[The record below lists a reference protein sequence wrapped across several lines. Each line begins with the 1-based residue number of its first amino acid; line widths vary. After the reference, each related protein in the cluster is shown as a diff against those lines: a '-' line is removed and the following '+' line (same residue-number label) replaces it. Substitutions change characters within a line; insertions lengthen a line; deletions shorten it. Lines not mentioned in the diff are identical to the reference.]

1 METML
6 MVVLLIS
13 VALTVAAVAASNYGD
28 GPDGFSSA

>member
-6 MVVLLIS
+6 MVVLFIS
-13 VALTVAAVAASNYGD
+13 VLLTVAAVALSSYDD

>member
-6 MVVLLIS
+6 MVTLFVSVLLALGA
-13 VALTVAAVAASNYGD
+13 VALSSYDD